1 MNRAGPVEQSAS
13 FHLVA
18 EPPPAVSS
26 RGGVLPGPEGGALH
40 SDLALLA
47 MANVAMH
54 LRFTPCRDPVLE
66 VINVPAYSAPRWDI
80 TAISPVSPSA
90 GGFTFLSGKVFLW
103 YQTSQEFFVVFFR
116 Q

>member
-1 MNRAGPVEQSAS
+1 LIGLLIGVV
-13 FHLVA
+13 FHRRYVT
-18 EPPPAVSS
+18 
-26 RGGVLPGPEGGALH
+26 
-40 SDLALLA
+40 LALPALA
-47 MANVAMH
+47 NAATH
-54 LRFTPCRDPVLE
+54 LRFTPGWDLVLE
-66 VINVPAYSAPRWDI
+66 VINVPAYSAPRWDK

>member
-1 MNRAGPVEQSAS
+1 
-13 FHLVA
+13 
-18 EPPPAVSS
+18 
-26 RGGVLPGPEGGALH
+26 
-40 SDLALLA
+40 
-47 MANVAMH
+47 MANAAMH
-54 LRFTPCRDPVLE
+54 LRFTPCRDLVLE